1 MPEASRKKLQNTPFN
16 TVDEMKKAQAEIE
29 KEIWYEAERALTF
42 QKIVL
47 NEPRFKPLREV
58 FEIPWK
64 GFMKPETEEII
75 SFTLTKEGAPSF
87 TINDKIQDVNGGAGF
102 LEGLIRGGF
111 GVYTAHWMS
120 FRKLGPNS
128 AKLSPEKIEGDR

>member
-1 MPEASRKKLQNTPFN
+1 MAEGSRKKLQNTPFE
-16 TVDEMKKAQAEIE
+16 TVEEMKKAQAEIE
-29 KEIWYEAERALTF
+29 KEIWFEAERALTF
-42 QKIVL
+42 QKMVL

-64 GFMKPETEEII
+64 GFMKPATEEII

-87 TINDKIQDVNGGAGF
+87 TINEKIQEVNGGAGF

-111 GVYTAHWMS
+111 GVYTTHWMS
-120 FRKLGPNS
+120 FRKLGPTA
-128 AKLSPEKIEGDR
+128 AKLSTESLENER